1 MNRMQK
7 RKKKIQSKVF
17 RKSAVVA
24 TLATVLIAPTVLAAT
39 NGINDSEGD
48 KIVQYA
54 NESANFTWNDN
65 TDKWTHGDI
74 SSAKT
79 ITIGNAKVGIYS
91 QQDGVLT
98 VAAGE
103 AKYGNDYMTAPMATI
118 PVVAGTTQYATI
130 DLSDT
135 GSGDILSGTVTVA
148 VTFSEGE
155 DPTPT
160 PDKPQ
165 APSNITFND
174 AGDFVTA
181 WVGAN
186 TSTSVYDASGNRLDD
201 GAMYMETEGQASFDL
216 VRNLTKGEQISVVSI
231 NPDTQVES
239 DKTWATFMPVTAKT
253 AVTIMGMDR
262 DSGETLWSTVQ
273 ELDADTMHTL
283 TADTVEG
290 YELVSPASEDVYVT
304 GDSMTHAFYYVKKE
318 VSPEAKTGTIRMN
331 YVDLENNPIAD
342 STLHEATLGEEV
354 SINAKDIEGYMLLG
368 DSTWTIT
375 LEEEGISD
383 YYFVYAKNEEQAVE
397 VTPASDVQFVEESN
411 GSQISAKVEQT
422 LFLVIVKDGE
432 ILAQKQAVSNERAT
446 IIDLTVDLSREIAE
460 GDSVEYYTMD
470 SEGNKSSS
478 ETLTREVIDTDTDT
492 ETDTETDT
500 DTDTNTDTDTSTNT
514 DTDNGSESEKES
526 STDKNTNKDKTL
538 PKTGSEIMNSALMT
552 SAGLAIVLSA
562 FVLYRKK

>member
-39 NGINDSEGD
+39 NGLNELDGD

-79 ITIGNAKVGIYS
+79 VTIGNAKIGIYS

-98 VAAGE
+98 IAAGE
-103 AKYGNDYMTAPMATI
+103 AQYGNDYMAAPMATI

-135 GSGDILSGTVTVA
+135 GSGDILSGKVTVA

-174 AGDFVTA
+174 TGDFVTA

-216 VRNLTKGEQISVVSI
+216 VRKLAKGEQIYVVSI

-239 DKTWATFMPVTAKT
+239 EKTWTTFMPVTAKT
-253 AVTIMGMDR
+253 TVT
-262 DSGETLWSTVQ
+262 WC
-273 ELDADTMHTL
+273 
-283 TADTVEG
+283 
-290 YELVSPASEDVYVT
+290 
-304 GDSMTHAFYYVKKE
+304 
-318 VSPEAKTGTIRMN
+318 
-331 YVDLENNPIAD
+331 
-342 STLHEATLGEEV
+342 
-354 SINAKDIEGYMLLG
+354 
-368 DSTWTIT
+368 
-375 LEEEGISD
+375 
-383 YYFVYAKNEEQAVE
+383 
-397 VTPASDVQFVEESN
+397 
-411 GSQISAKVEQT
+411 
-422 LFLVIVKDGE
+422 
-432 ILAQKQAVSNERAT
+432 
-446 IIDLTVDLSREIAE
+446 
-460 GDSVEYYTMD
+460 
-470 SEGNKSSS
+470 
-478 ETLTREVIDTDTDT
+478 
-492 ETDTETDT
+492 
-500 DTDTNTDTDTSTNT
+500 
-514 DTDNGSESEKES
+514 
-526 STDKNTNKDKTL
+526 
-538 PKTGSEIMNSALMT
+538 
-552 SAGLAIVLSA
+552 
-562 FVLYRKK
+562 

>member
-39 NGINDSEGD
+39 NGLNELDGD

-65 TDKWTHGDI
+65 TDKWNHGNLMD
-74 SSAKT
+74 AKT
-79 ITIGNAKVGIYS
+79 VTIGNAKIGIYS
-91 QQDGVLT
+91 QEEGYVT

-103 AKYGNDYMTAPMATI
+103 AQYSNDYMAAPMATI

-135 GSGDILSGTVTVA
+135 GSGEILSGIVTVA
-148 VTFSEGE
+148 VTFSDGE

-174 AGDFVTA
+174 TGDFVTA

-186 TSTSVYDASGNRLDD
+186 TSTSVYDASGNKIDD

-216 VRNLTKGEQISVVSI
+216 VRKLAKGEQIYVVSI

-239 DKTWATFMPVTAKT
+239 EKTWTTFMPVTAKT

-304 GDSMTHAFYYVKKE
+304 GDFMTHVFYYVKKE

-470 SEGNKSSS
+470 SEGNKS
-478 ETLTREVIDTDTDT
+478 
-492 ETDTETDT
+492 
-500 DTDTNTDTDTSTNT
+500 
-514 DTDNGSESEKES
+514 
-526 STDKNTNKDKTL
+526 
-538 PKTGSEIMNSALMT
+538 
-552 SAGLAIVLSA
+552 
-562 FVLYRKK
+562 

>member
-1 MNRMQK
+1 
-7 RKKKIQSKVF
+7 
-17 RKSAVVA
+17 
-24 TLATVLIAPTVLAAT
+24 
-39 NGINDSEGD
+39 
-48 KIVQYA
+48 
-54 NESANFTWNDN
+54 
-65 TDKWTHGDI
+65 
-74 SSAKT
+74 
-79 ITIGNAKVGIYS
+79 
-91 QQDGVLT
+91 
-98 VAAGE
+98 
-103 AKYGNDYMTAPMATI
+103 
-118 PVVAGTTQYATI
+118 
-130 DLSDT
+130 
-135 GSGDILSGTVTVA
+135 
-148 VTFSEGE
+148 
-155 DPTPT
+155 
-160 PDKPQ
+160 
-165 APSNITFND
+165 
-174 AGDFVTA
+174 
-181 WVGAN
+181 
-186 TSTSVYDASGNRLDD
+186 
-201 GAMYMETEGQASFDL
+201 
-216 VRNLTKGEQISVVSI
+216 
-231 NPDTQVES
+231 
-239 DKTWATFMPVTAKT
+239 
-253 AVTIMGMDR
+253 
-262 DSGETLWSTVQ
+262 
-273 ELDADTMHTL
+273 
-283 TADTVEG
+283 
-290 YELVSPASEDVYVT
+290 
-304 GDSMTHAFYYVKKE
+304 MTHVFYYVKKE

-446 IIDLTVDLSREIAE
+446 MIDLTVDLSREIAE

-470 SEGNKSSS
+470 SEGNKSST
-478 ETLTREVIDTDTDT
+478 ETLTREVI
-492 ETDTETDT
+492 DT